1 MVWNFVDMTTLYYTP
16 ALTTPYQTTIIAG
29 YARFFINLGAPP
41 KRRGEV
47 WQFLSS
53 QYQARSNVEYEF
65 QPSLGTKE
73 GFMQLCEERTQYEHN
88 IYVDIGKRHVTQ

>member
-1 MVWNFVDMTTLYYTP
+1 MSILTVLY
-16 ALTTPYQTTIIAG
+16 LDLLIG
-29 YARFFINLGAPP
+29 VPP

-73 GFMQLCEERTQYEHN
+73 GFVQLCEERTQYEHS
-88 IYVDIGKRHVTQ
+88 IYVDIGNHHVTVV